1 MFKILINLWNE
12 LGLQFNEFTNFIIDN
27 KLTSLFIVAILG
39 LAISGL
45 INSLKT
51 NIIEYYLN
59 KLFKT
64 SNNNLIMFF
73 TSFIQFLIIILI
85 LYVIYRL
92 ILKKIKINE
101 NMKAN
106 EQFFGAEKFN
116 EISWKKDILTEI
128 KTLNN
133 NINHCKT

>member
-1 MFKILINLWNE
+1 MFKIIINIWNG
-12 LGLQFNEFTNFIIDN
+12 LGLVFSDFINFIIVN
-27 KLTSLFIVAILG
+27 KLTSLLVVAILG

-64 SNNNLIMFF
+64 TNNNLIMFL

-85 LYVIYRL
+85 LYLIYKFIIKTL
-92 ILKKIKINE
+92 IESFHKDDKTP
-101 NMKAN
+101 
-106 EQFFGAEKFN
+106 FD
-116 EISWKKDILTEI
+116 EISWKKDVLSEI
-128 KTLNN
+128 KTLNKNMN
-133 NINHCKT
+133 NCKK